1 MYRLDAEQQTLL
13 AKVEQVAADTVGPNA
28 DATDSTG
35 AFPRASIDAL
45 GQSGV
50 LGLTVPTEFGGWGG
64 GTRLAC
70 AALDTVAQQC
80 ASTGMVYLMHLC
92 GVACYAAYPDAMAE
106 ELKAAARGEHLSTL
120 AWSEKGSRSHFW
132 APVSQAVAEGEA
144 VRLSA
149 EKSWVTSAG
158 IADGYVVSAKAPG
171 ASAPTETTLYYLA
184 NGADGLSVS
193 GAWNSLGMRGNS
205 SAPMSLKDVEIGAGR
220 ALSGP
225 GEGFGQMMAILP
237 WFALGNAAISIG
249 IAEAA
254 VKSTTAHLTG
264 QGFEHLGSK
273 LADLPNLRER
283 LAKMRIA
290 TDKAR
295 AHLTS
300 VLDAVEAGEPMA
312 QLYVL
317 EAKPSASAAAKEVT
331 DLALEACG
339 GAAFSRHLTV
349 ERNFRDARAASVMAP
364 TNDVLHD
371 FIGKALCGMPLF

>member
-64 GTRLAC
+64 GMRLAC

-144 VRLSA
+144 VR
-149 EKSWVTSAG
+149 
-158 IADGYVVSAKAPG
+158 
-171 ASAPTETTLYYLA
+171 TLPSPL
-184 NGADGLSVS
+184 
-193 GAWNSLGMRGNS
+193 R
-205 SAPMSLKDVEIGAGR
+205 
-220 ALSGP
+220 
-225 GEGFGQMMAILP
+225 
-237 WFALGNAAISIG
+237 
-249 IAEAA
+249 
-254 VKSTTAHLTG
+254 TA
-264 QGFEHLGSK
+264 
-273 LADLPNLRER
+273 
-283 LAKMRIA
+283 
-290 TDKAR
+290 
-295 AHLTS
+295 
-300 VLDAVEAGEPMA
+300 
-312 QLYVL
+312 
-317 EAKPSASAAAKEVT
+317 
-331 DLALEACG
+331 
-339 GAAFSRHLTV
+339 
-349 ERNFRDARAASVMAP
+349 
-364 TNDVLHD
+364 
-371 FIGKALCGMPLF
+371 